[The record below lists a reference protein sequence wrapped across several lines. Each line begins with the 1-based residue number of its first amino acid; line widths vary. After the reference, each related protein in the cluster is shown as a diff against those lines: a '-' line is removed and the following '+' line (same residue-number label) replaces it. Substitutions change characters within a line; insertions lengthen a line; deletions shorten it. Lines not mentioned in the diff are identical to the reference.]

1 MDEEK
6 SIDLGDMIDYR
17 SSNNKAFR
25 NIFNIIDKFSEY
37 TWHIRLK
44 NKNAQ
49 TITHEFSKILTT
61 SKRKPTKIEGDRGAE
76 F

>member
-1 MDEEK
+1 MDEKK

-17 SSNNKAFR
+17 SSNNKGFR
-25 NIFNIIDKFSEY
+25 YIFIIIDKFSKY
-37 TWHIRLK
+37 TWHIPLK

-49 TITHEFSKILTT
+49 TITHDFSKILTT
-61 SKRKPTKIEGDRGAE
+61 SRRKPTKIESDRGAE

>member
-1 MDEEK
+1 
-6 SIDLGDMIDYR
+6 MIDYR
-17 SSNNKAFR
+17 SSNNKGFR
-25 NIFNIIDKFSEY
+25 YIFFSIDKFSKY
-37 TWHIRLK
+37 KWHIPLK

-49 TITHEFSKILTT
+49 TITHEVSKILTT

>member
-1 MDEEK
+1 
-6 SIDLGDMIDYR
+6 MIDYR
-17 SSNNKAFR
+17 SSNNKGFR
-25 NIFNIIDKFSEY
+25 YIFIIIDKFSNY
-37 TWHIRLK
+37 TWHKLLK

-61 SKRKPTKIEGDRGAE
+61 SKRKPNKTQGDRGAE